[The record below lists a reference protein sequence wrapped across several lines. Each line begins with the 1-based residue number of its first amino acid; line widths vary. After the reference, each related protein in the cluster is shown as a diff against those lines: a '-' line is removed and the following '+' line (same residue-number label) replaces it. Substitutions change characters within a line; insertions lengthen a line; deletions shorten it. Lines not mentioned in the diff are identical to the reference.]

1 MVAINPE
8 MLRELLDEFTEKEEV
23 TREEMN
29 AINQQ
34 IAELEKRI
42 ESSKEKLAG
51 LNKDREKI
59 DLMRE
64 RYLSGNWN
72 LQLSNMAVS
81 AAAANSAPVASSVS
95 APAPAPMASPAP
107 TPTPT
112 PSSHAEGR
120 AARRAAREASSQ
132 PAASEA
138 TDSSSPEPVTQEP
151 EPVAVAVTEVAP
163 ESIPELEPI
172 AEVLPEPEPQ
182 QEVIVEPAPLAQEAP
197 ASDAPTF
204 SSVAQFEATQAEAAQ
219 AEAAQA
225 EAPIEHAPPDDPIM
239 SSFSSA
245 PSSAPDINSALAY
258 GSPSQ
263 EAAAIESEDSGFS
276 WSSTALNAVPG
287 AGPDNSTS
295 SPSPVVSLSA
305 SMPSP
310 APNPNP
316 WGSGD
321 SSPAQAEVEQRQS
334 AADIWGHPA
343 APQPASPAA
352 QQPAGSWGDFGED
365 WQMKEAE
372 AQRAAAANAPVPV
385 SQPPAPTA
393 SSTGPGIEGGWGQ
406 TGGGSPW
413 SNPATAQPAPAD
425 LPPAGGGWGQPTAS
439 RQGMPAMQAPTN
451 FPLAAPPQAAPS
463 ATAPS
468 ASESANSA
476 GDAWGRS
483 GQASSSGWAT
493 QGSPW
498 GDPAAQAQPPAP
510 PASTPQAPANPF
522 SQPPAAPSFAQPAQ
536 LPGIPA
542 SQNQMTAPEQPAGGD
557 ESRSSLARAADGAL
571 ISPVKGRR
579 RGAGTPAAF
588 DWGSPDSSSSGNAG
602 DPNQAGG
609 ADDSGDNKKIDDVL
623 KGLFK

>member
-42 ESSKEKLAG
+42 ESSKIKLAG

-64 RYLSGNWN
+64 RYLSGNWK
-72 LQLSNMAVS
+72 LQLSNMAQS
-81 AAAANSAPVASSVS
+81 AAAASSASASVEVS
-95 APAPAPMASPAP
+95 SAAPAPASSQ
-107 TPTPT
+107 TPS

-132 PAASEA
+132 PSAVEASE
-138 TDSSSPEPVTQEP
+138 SSPPEATTAAPLSPPLP
-151 EPVAVAVTEVAP
+151 EPVAEVAP
-163 ESIPELEPI
+163 EPLPEPALEPEVI
-172 AEVLPEPEPQ
+172 AEPEPAVAVAPEPEP
-182 QEVIVEPAPLAQEAP
+182 EPISEPEPAAA
-197 ASDAPTF
+197 DAPTF
-204 SSVAQFEATQAEAAQ
+204 SSVAQFEAAQEEAAQ
-219 AEAAQA
+219 EEAAFEQA
-225 EAPIEHAPPDDPIM
+225 PADDPIM

-245 PSSAPDINSALAY
+245 PANAPDINAALAY
-258 GSPSQ
+258 SSQSQ
-263 EAAAIESEDSGFS
+263 EAPVVEPESSGFS
-276 WSSTALNAVPG
+276 WSSTAINAVPS
-287 AGPDNSTS
+287 AQDNSSAVPAPSASTS
-295 SPSPVVSLSA
+295 S
-305 SMPSP
+305 SMPSSV
-310 APNPNP
+310 PNP
-316 WGSGD
+316 WGSAD
-321 SSPAQAEVEQRQS
+321 TSPAQPEVEQRQS

-343 APQPASPAA
+343 APQQAAPAA
-352 QQPAGSWGDFGED
+352 QKPEGAWGDFGED

-372 AQRAAAANAPVPV
+372 AQRAAAANAPAPAA
-385 SQPPAPTA
+385 QPPAPT
-393 SSTGPGIEGGWGQ
+393 SNPPGTGMEGGWGQ

-413 SNPATAQPAPAD
+413 SSPAAAAPVQPAQVD

-451 FPLAAPPQAAPS
+451 FPLAAPPAA
-463 ATAPS
+463 ATNAPDAGSS
-468 ASESANSA
+468 ASE
-476 GDAWGRS
+476 AWGRS

-498 GDPAAQAQPPAP
+498 GDPAAQAQPPASP
-510 PASTPQAPANPF
+510 TPQTPANPF
-522 SQPPAAPSFAQPAQ
+522 SQPSASQSFAQPTQPAQ

-542 SQNQMTAPEQPAGGD
+542 SGAPMAAPEQPAGAD

>member
-42 ESSKEKLAG
+42 ESSKIKLAG

-59 DLMRE
+59 NLMRE
-64 RYLSGNWN
+64 RYLSGNWK

-81 AAAANSAPVASSVS
+81 AAAASSAPDSSAPVSSSVS
-95 APAPAPMASPAP
+95 AAAPTESTAPA
-107 TPTPT
+107 

-120 AARRAAREASSQ
+120 AARRAARESSSPATAGEPTESSRPEPVAQ
-132 PAASEA
+132 PVPVNVPAAEVSLEPIPEPILA
-138 TDSSSPEPVTQEP
+138 PEPVT
-151 EPVAVAVTEVAP
+151 A
-163 ESIPELEPI
+163 
-172 AEVLPEPEPQ
+172 VLPETEP
-182 QEVIVEPAPLAQEAP
+182 EVIIEPVPSVSEALAT
-197 ASDAPTF
+197 DAPTF
-204 SSVAQFEATQAEAAQ
+204 SSVAQFEANQAEAS
-219 AEAAQA
+219 QA

-245 PSSAPDINSALAY
+245 STNAPDINSALAS
-258 GSPSQ
+258 GSQSQ
-263 EAAAIESEDSGFS
+263 EAAAVEPENSGFS
-276 WSSTALNAVPG
+276 WSSTAINAVP
-287 AGPDNSTS
+287 AAADNPSSNS
-295 SPSPVVSLSA
+295 SPSPS
-305 SMPSP
+305 
-310 APNPNP
+310 PNP

-321 SSPAQAEVEQRQS
+321 SSPAQVEVEQRQS

-343 APQPASPAA
+343 ASQQAAPAP
-352 QQPAGSWGDFGED
+352 QQPAGAWGDFGED

-372 AQRAAAANAPVPV
+372 AQRAASVNASASAPESLAA
-385 SQPPAPTA
+385 PPPTN
-393 SSTGPGIEGGWGQ
+393 EGGWGQ

-413 SNPATAQPAPAD
+413 SSPAAQSAPAEM
-425 LPPAGGGWGQPTAS
+425 PAAGGGWGQPTAS

-451 FPLAAPPQAAPS
+451 FPLAAPPAASPRPADSGDS
-463 ATAPS
+463 AA
-468 ASESANSA
+468 E
-476 GDAWGRS
+476 AWGRS

-510 PASTPQAPANPF
+510 PVPQTPANPF
-522 SQPPAAPSFAQPAQ
+522 SQPQPSPSFAQPAQ
-536 LPGIPA
+536 LPGVPM
-542 SQNQMTAPEQPAGGD
+542 SAPEQTASSD

-602 DPNQAGG
+602 DPNQQGG
-609 ADDSGDNKKIDDVL
+609 PDDSGDNKKIDDVL

>member
-42 ESSKEKLAG
+42 ESSKIKLAG

-64 RYLSGNWN
+64 RYLSGNWK
-72 LQLSNMAVS
+72 LQLSNMAQS
-81 AAAANSAPVASSVS
+81 AAAASSASAATEVSST
-95 APAPAPMASPAP
+95 APAPASSP
-107 TPTPT
+107 TPS

-120 AARRAAREASSQ
+120 VARRAAREASSQ
-132 PAASEA
+132 PSTVES
-138 TDSSSPEPVTQEP
+138 TESSSPEATTAMPLSPPLPEPVAEAAPALVPEPVLEPEVMAEP
-151 EPVAVAVTEVAP
+151 EPVVA
-163 ESIPELEPI
+163 
-172 AEVLPEPEPQ
+172 VLPEPEPEAISEP
-182 QEVIVEPAPLAQEAP
+182 EVPAA
-197 ASDAPTF
+197 DAPTF
-204 SSVAQFEATQAEAAQ
+204 SSVAQFEAAQVEAGQVEAAQ
-219 AEAAQA
+219 VEAAQE
-225 EAPIEHAPPDDPIM
+225 EAAFEQAPADDPIM

-245 PSSAPDINSALAY
+245 PSNAPDINAALAY
-258 GSPSQ
+258 SSQSQ
-263 EAAAIESEDSGFS
+263 EAPVVEPENSGFS
-276 WSSTALNAVPG
+276 WSSTAINAVPS
-287 AGPDNSTS
+287 AQDNSSAAPAPATS
-295 SPSPVVSLSA
+295 SPS
-305 SMPSP
+305 SMPSSV
-310 APNPNP
+310 PNP
-316 WGSGD
+316 WGSAD
-321 SSPAQAEVEQRQS
+321 SSPAEPEVEQRQS

-343 APQPASPAA
+343 APQQAAPAA
-352 QQPAGSWGDFGED
+352 QKPEGAWGDFGED

-372 AQRAAAANAPVPV
+372 AQRAASTNAPTNIPAA
-385 SQPPAPTA
+385 SAPPPAAA
-393 SSTGPGIEGGWGQ
+393 SDGGWGQ
-406 TGGGSPW
+406 TAGGSPW
-413 SNPATAQPAPAD
+413 SSPAAAVPAQPTQID
-425 LPPAGGGWGQPTAS
+425 TPPAGGGWGQPTAS

-451 FPLAAPPQAAPS
+451 FPLAAPPAVPNPPDS
-463 ATAPS
+463 G
-468 ASESANSA
+468 NSA
-476 GDAWGRS
+476 GEAWGRS

-498 GDPAAQAQPPAP
+498 GDPAAQAQPSSSPSIP
-510 PASTPQAPANPF
+510 QTPTNPF
-522 SQPPAAPSFAQPAQ
+522 SQPPASPAFAQPAQ
-536 LPGIPA
+536 LPGTPMA
-542 SQNQMTAPEQPAGGD
+542 GAPMAAPEQPAGD